1 MQGIFEEKLSD
12 EQCDLLSPLSL
23 AFVGDAVWTLIVR
36 QYFCDRTTLKNN
48 NLHKLSTRLVKAS
61 FQSYAFDKIKDRLTD
76 RELDIARRSRNV
88 KLNTIA
94 KNASLSDY
102 RKATSFEAVVGYLYL
117 TGDMNRVKEIAL
129 YLDEDFDAILQQK

>member
-94 KNASLSDY
+94 KNASL
-102 RKATSFEAVVGYLYL
+102 
-117 TGDMNRVKEIAL
+117 
-129 YLDEDFDAILQQK
+129 